1 MLHPSYT
8 ELMER
13 INKDVEEGDTPIVQS
28 RYSIVKATAD
38 RAKQIIDSRS
48 IGDKIAKQIK
58 SDPTSE
64 PVISDSQHLTMKKG
78 SPLIGGNTD
87 DMKPLSIAIEELYKG
102 YVKISERA
110 ETDAGEEAVET
121 FTETNDEAENEASE
135 KAEASEDVIKADGQD
150 DAGEVVSDPE
160 DNDSDAEDDTES
172 DSEED
177 SDDSDDDKEDDADE
191 EEDDKED
198 DSDDDKKEDD
208 DK

>member
-58 SDPTSE
+58 NDPTAE

-110 ETDAGEEAVET
+110 ETDAGEDAVET
-121 FTETNDEAENEASE
+121 FTEINDEAENDASE
-135 KAEASEDVIKADGQD
+135 KSEKSEDINMADGQND
-150 DAGEVVSDPE
+150 TGEVVSDPE
-160 DNDSDAEDDTES
+160 DNGSDTEDDTES

-177 SDDSDDDKEDDADE
+177 SDDSDDDKED
-191 EEDDKED
+191 EDDKED
-198 DSDDDKKEDD
+198 DSDEDEKEEDDK
-208 DK
+208 